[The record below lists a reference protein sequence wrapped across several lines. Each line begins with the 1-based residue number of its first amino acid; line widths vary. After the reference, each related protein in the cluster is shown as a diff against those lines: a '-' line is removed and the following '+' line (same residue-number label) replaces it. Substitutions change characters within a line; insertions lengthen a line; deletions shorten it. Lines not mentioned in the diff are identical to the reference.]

1 MSSVPG
7 YDSLSNV
14 LGAAYHQA
22 ARGKG
27 KERHA
32 RDKPFDKQ
40 PIMEISRMVGPGYA
54 TGQAMKKLQEAKSMM
69 DRGQLAAAKAE
80 ALGAINYTA
89 AFFLLI
95 EEAETERDKAQAQV
109 KVALQL
115 AVNMVWDIQPQTC
128 TANTAGTIGREIS
141 SLTFSHASAALE
153 AYGREKVREGMQ
165 RAAGLVSHSAYG
177 TAYWAILAD
186 METLK

>member
-22 ARGKG
+22 SGGKG

-32 RDKPFDKQ
+32 RGKPFDKQ
-40 PIMEISRMVGPGYA
+40 PIMEIGRMVGPGYA

-69 DRGQLAAAKAE
+69 DRGQFAAAKAE

-89 AFFLLI
+89 AFYLLI
-95 EEAETERDKAQAQV
+95 EEAEAEAKRDETQAQV
-109 KVALQL
+109 VAAQ
-115 AVNMVWDIQPQTC
+115 
-128 TANTAGTIGREIS
+128 
-141 SLTFSHASAALE
+141 
-153 AYGREKVREGMQ
+153 
-165 RAAGLVSHSAYG
+165 
-177 TAYWAILAD
+177 
-186 METLK
+186 

>member
-7 YDSLSNV
+7 YDKLSNV

-32 RDKPFDKQ
+32 CGKPFDKQ

-69 DRGQLAAAKAE
+69 DRGQ
-80 ALGAINYTA
+80 ALGAINYIA

-95 EEAETERDKAQAQV
+95 EEAEAEAKRDETQAQV
-109 KVALQL
+109 
-115 AVNMVWDIQPQTC
+115 
-128 TANTAGTIGREIS
+128 
-141 SLTFSHASAALE
+141 AA
-153 AYGREKVREGMQ
+153 AQ
-165 RAAGLVSHSAYG
+165 
-177 TAYWAILAD
+177 
-186 METLK
+186 

>member
-7 YDSLSNV
+7 YDILSNV

-69 DRGQLAAAKAE
+69 DRGQFAAAKAE

-89 AFFLLI
+89 AFYLLI
-95 EEAETERDKAQAQV
+95 EETEAETKRDETQAQV
-109 KVALQL
+109 A
-115 AVNMVWDIQPQTC
+115 
-128 TANTAGTIGREIS
+128 TAQYDAG
-141 SLTFSHASAALE
+141 
-153 AYGREKVREGMQ
+153 
-165 RAAGLVSHSAYG
+165 
-177 TAYWAILAD
+177 
-186 METLK
+186 

>member
-7 YDSLSNV
+7 YDNLSNV

-69 DRGQLAAAKAE
+69 DRGQFAAAKAE

-89 AFFLLI
+89 AFYLLI
-95 EEAETERDKAQAQV
+95 EEAEAEAKRYETQAQ
-109 KVALQL
+109 
-115 AVNMVWDIQPQTC
+115 M
-128 TANTAGTIGREIS
+128 
-141 SLTFSHASAALE
+141 AA
-153 AYGREKVREGMQ
+153 AQ
-165 RAAGLVSHSAYG
+165 
-177 TAYWAILAD
+177 
-186 METLK
+186 

>member
-7 YDSLSNV
+7 YDKLSNV
-14 LGAAYHQA
+14 LSAAYHQA
-22 ARGKG
+22 SGGKG

-32 RDKPFDKQ
+32 NGKPFDKQ

-80 ALGAINYTA
+80 ALGAINYAA

-95 EEAETERDKAQAQV
+95 E
-109 KVALQL
+109 
-115 AVNMVWDIQPQTC
+115 
-128 TANTAGTIGREIS
+128 
-141 SLTFSHASAALE
+141 
-153 AYGREKVREGMQ
+153 
-165 RAAGLVSHSAYG
+165 
-177 TAYWAILAD
+177 D
-186 METLK
+186 MEE

>member
-1 MSSVPG
+1 MMSSVPG
-7 YDSLSNV
+7 YEKLSNV

-22 ARGKG
+22 SGGKG

-32 RDKPFDKQ
+32 RGKPFDKQ

-80 ALGAINYTA
+80 ALGAINYAA

-95 EEAETERDKAQAQV
+95 EETEAEV
-109 KVALQL
+109 
-115 AVNMVWDIQPQTC
+115 
-128 TANTAGTIGREIS
+128 
-141 SLTFSHASAALE
+141 ASATSDMDR
-153 AYGREKVREGMQ
+153 REPN
-165 RAAGLVSHSAYG
+165 ANA
-177 TAYWAILAD
+177 
-186 METLK
+186 

>member
-7 YDSLSNV
+7 YDKLSNV

-32 RDKPFDKQ
+32 CGKPFDKQ

-69 DRGQLAAAKAE
+69 DRGHLVAAKAE
-80 ALGAINYTA
+80 ALGAINYAA

-95 EEAETERDKAQAQV
+95 EEAEAEVAEATPDTEGKLGKAQ
-109 KVALQL
+109 
-115 AVNMVWDIQPQTC
+115 
-128 TANTAGTIGREIS
+128 S
-141 SLTFSHASAALE
+141 
-153 AYGREKVREGMQ
+153 
-165 RAAGLVSHSAYG
+165 
-177 TAYWAILAD
+177 
-186 METLK
+186 

>member
-7 YDSLSNV
+7 YDNLSNV

-40 PIMEISRMVGPGYA
+40 PIMEISRMVGPGSA

-89 AFFLLI
+89 AFYLLI
-95 EEAETERDKAQAQV
+95 EEAEAE
-109 KVALQL
+109 
-115 AVNMVWDIQPQTC
+115 AVGNKRQKQWQQQPKKEKMPEW
-128 TANTAGTIGREIS
+128 ADNN
-141 SLTFSHASAALE
+141 ASASETPPNPEQQRLIAERIARLKTSQKRE
-153 AYGREKVREGMQ
+153 A
-165 RAAGLVSHSAYG
+165 
-177 TAYWAILAD
+177 
-186 METLK
+186 

>member
-40 PIMEISRMVGPGYA
+40 PIMEISRMVGPGYT

-69 DRGQLAAAKAE
+69 DRGQLAAAE
-80 ALGAINYTA
+80 AAGKNT
-89 AFFLLI
+89 
-95 EEAETERDKAQAQV
+95 RPAQV
-109 KVALQL
+109 QTVRCPVGSTWNGRGCWAPNLK
-115 AVNMVWDIQPQTC
+115 AV
-128 TANTAGTIGREIS
+128 R
-141 SLTFSHASAALE
+141 
-153 AYGREKVREGMQ
+153 R
-165 RAAGLVSHSAYG
+165 
-177 TAYWAILAD
+177 
-186 METLK
+186 

>member
-1 MSSVPG
+1 MSSVSG
-7 YDSLSNV
+7 YDSLSKV

-22 ARGKG
+22 AGGKG

-32 RDKPFDKQ
+32 RGKPFDKQ

-80 ALGAINYTA
+80 ALGAINYAA

-95 EEAETERDKAQAQV
+95 EEAEAE
-109 KVALQL
+109 VA
-115 AVNMVWDIQPQTC
+115 AATSNM
-128 TANTAGTIGREIS
+128 
-141 SLTFSHASAALE
+141 
-153 AYGREKVREGMQ
+153 EG
-165 RAAGLVSHSAYG
+165 
-177 TAYWAILAD
+177 
-186 METLK
+186 

>member
-80 ALGAINYTA
+80 ALGAAIQRVRK
-89 AFFLLI
+89 
-95 EEAETERDKAQAQV
+95 EREHGKTTDRQV
-109 KVALQL
+109 
-115 AVNMVWDIQPQTC
+115 
-128 TANTAGTIGREIS
+128 AGAGGIS
-141 SLTFSHASAALE
+141 GPHE
-153 AYGREKVREGMQ
+153 
-165 RAAGLVSHSAYG
+165 
-177 TAYWAILAD
+177 
-186 METLK
+186 